1 MTDIEKFLTSLPE
14 HMKPQTDT
22 ERLLMVY
29 AWYEGH
35 TEGLKLGLAHHS
47 ATLLRIVPR
56 KEIA

>member
-1 MTDIEKFLTSLPE
+1 MTDLAEFMASLPE

-35 TEGLKLGLAHHS
+35 AEGLRDGLAHHS
-47 ATLLRIVPR
+47 ATLLRLVPK
-56 KEIA
+56 KESA